1 MVLDT
6 FIHNDNTEE
15 EYYWDD
21 YDLKLTSKPINIH
34 TTRHIPKMT
43 NVSVSEY
50 LHRNEKIKILV
61 SRKLSVSTQTDT
73 LVCDDTT
80 QTTVTPTCDNSCDA
94 TSLTFPKCYFPK
106 PKSNFNFEPFNTN
119 IIL

>member
-21 YDLKLTSKPINIH
+21 YDLKPTSKPINIH
-34 TTRHIPKMT
+34 TTQHIPKMT

-61 SRKLSVSTQTDT
+61 SRKLSVSTQTDNP
-73 LVCDDTT
+73 VCDDSS
-80 QTTVTPTCDNSCDA
+80 Q
-94 TSLTFPKCYFPK
+94 TFPKFYFPR

>member
-21 YDLKLTSKPINIH
+21 YDITSPLTSIS
-34 TTRHIPKMT
+34 TTIPPTTPVCKHITIKQRHIPKMT
-43 NVSVSEY
+43 NVLVSKY

-61 SRKLSVSTQTDT
+61 SRKLSVSTQTDNP
-73 LVCDDTT
+73 VCDDSSQTFPNFISPDQNSTLTFNHLT
-80 QTTVTPTCDNSCDA
+80 QT
-94 TSLTFPKCYFPK
+94 
-106 PKSNFNFEPFNTN
+106 
-119 IIL
+119 